1 MHTEKNVAES
11 LFHTILNIPVKTKDN
26 VKARADQQRIC
37 DRPRLNM
44 KPPTGGRKNW
54 FKPDADFV
62 LKPPEK
68 KEVLIWLKQI
78 LKFTDGYASNISKGV
93 NLSTGKVTGLKS
105 HDYHVWI
112 ERIMPVMVRG
122 YVPEHVWRVLAE
134 LSHFFRT
141 LCAKEVS
148 KEVIEKLH
156 KKAPE
161 LIVKL
166 EKIFPPGFFTPM
178 THLILHLANEVLLG
192 GPVQNRWQYGPERQN
207 KHLRQKC
214 GNKAKIEASI
224 AEAVIL
230 EEVSDLRTSYYPDHV
245 PHLHN
250 KVPRYNIE
258 EPKY

>member
-1 MHTEKNVAES
+1 
-11 LFHTILNIPVKTKDN
+11 
-26 VKARADQQRIC
+26 
-37 DRPRLNM
+37 
-44 KPPTGGRKNW
+44 
-54 FKPDADFV
+54 
-62 LKPPEK
+62 
-68 KEVLIWLKQI
+68 
-78 LKFTDGYASNISKGV
+78 
-93 NLSTGKVTGLKS
+93 
-105 HDYHVWI
+105 
-112 ERIMPVMVRG
+112 MPVMVRG

-192 GPVQNRWQYGPERQN
+192 GLVQNRWQYGPERQN

-258 EPKY
+258 EPKYQPRLDLFNAQGGRAGASKSYNMPRQEWEDLMFYILHNIKEVEEVWMK

>member
-1 MHTEKNVAES
+1 M
-11 LFHTILNIPVKTKDN
+11 
-26 VKARADQQRIC
+26 
-37 DRPRLNM
+37 
-44 KPPTGGRKNW
+44 
-54 FKPDADFV
+54 
-62 LKPPEK
+62 
-68 KEVLIWLKQI
+68 
-78 LKFTDGYASNISKGV
+78 KFTDGYASNISKGV

-192 GPVQNRWQYGPERQN
+192 GLCRIAGSTA
-207 KHLRQKC
+207 LR
-214 GNKAKIEASI
+214 
-224 AEAVIL
+224 
-230 EEVSDLRTSYYPDHV
+230 DRTSIFDRNVETKLRLKLP
-245 PHLHN
+245 
-250 KVPRYNIE
+250 
-258 EPKY
+258 